1 MMLLLLLAVT
11 SAAATSTQFPAKMTD
26 PDVVAAGLT
35 VELVLPP
42 RPMSGHDFSVKLVAA
57 TGIISRSPEDPI
69 DDGTRTRYGAGA
81 ASVWGKDGRSAVVYY
96 QPEPKLDPRKT
107 KVCRILAGRVAPFQA
122 RWHAIRWCHAR
133 LGYSTPEMPP
143 PLD

>member
-1 MMLLLLLAVT
+1 MLIVLLAV
-11 SAAATSTQFPAKMTD
+11 AAASAQIPAKMTD
-26 PDVVAAGLT
+26 PDVAAAGLS

-42 RPMSGHDFSVKLVAA
+42 RPMSGHDFSAKLVAA

-96 QPEPKLDPRKT
+96 QPEANQDRRKT
-107 KVCRILAGRVAPFQA
+107 KVCRIVASRVAPFQL
-122 RWHAIRWCHAR
+122 RWKAIRWCHAR
-133 LGYSTPEMPP
+133 LGYSTPETPP